1 MSSEKTSTEKKNNI
15 LTLTPDASNA
25 GHSLNLQ
32 QTMFQDL
39 ENAFNE
45 VVQLQS
51 TKEIK
56 LNTFAE
62 KCTSLLANQSNKI
75 KKNSKNTIAK
85 FLYLIENNKTKV
97 GVSPSKTQERKLLR
111 TILDEGRRIIA
122 KYADLDNA
130 LQPIKNTHDTPHS
143 HFSRLAGDDD
153 DNQSEHST
161 SITIEGHLVR
171 FEDEHM
177 IAGTPTL
184 IRNLNEDDHNDSS
197 SIRSREVDF
206 NDSEALNFDFH
217 IQNVMQANYNDFC
230 KKVSFNICLVML
242 ASSTLLVASTYGAL
256 PVMTALIITSSTN
269 LVANSAVQYYN
280 HQKLFGIT
288 ANKPPVLASAIVSTL
303 IILAGSALA
312 ITAMLYASQATL
324 PVLAAALMVLT
335 LYMAFEYTK
344 LKGQTNIAEDQIE
357 PPSSNDD
364 PANSEG
370 LAKGN
375 NLYTTFVSLFSNP
388 NANQKDQKDQ
398 KDLSHNLLT
407 LEESEEYISTI

>member
-1 MSSEKTSTEKKNNI
+1 MSSKKTSTAQKNSNR
-15 LTLTPDASNA
+15 TFTPDTSNT
-25 GHSLNLQ
+25 GHISNSH
-32 QTMFQDL
+32 QTIFQDL
-39 ENAFNE
+39 EAAFNE

-56 LNTFAE
+56 LNTFA
-62 KCTSLLANQSNKI
+62 KICTNLLANQSNKI
-75 KKNSKNTIAK
+75 KKNSKNHIGK
-85 FLYLIENNKTKV
+85 FLYLIENNKTEV
-97 GVSPSKTQERKLLR
+97 SVSPSKAQARNLLR
-111 TILDEGRRIIA
+111 TIHEEGRSMIA
-122 KYADLDNA
+122 NYADLYNA
-130 LQPIKNTHDTPHS
+130 LQPIKTTNDTPHS

-153 DNQSEHST
+153 NQSEHST
-161 SITIEGHLVR
+161 SFTTERRMVR
-171 FEDEHM
+171 FEDEHT
-177 IAGTPTL
+177 ISGTPNL
-184 IRNLNEDDHNDSS
+184 INNSNEDENNESLSVSS
-197 SIRSREVDF
+197 LEFDF
-206 NDSEALNFDFH
+206 NDSEALNFDSK
-217 IQNVMQANYNDFC
+217 IQNEMQAHYNDFC

-269 LVANSAVQYYN
+269 LVANSAIQYYN
-280 HQKLFGIT
+280 HKKLSIIT
-288 ANKPPVLASAIVSTL
+288 DNKPPVLASGIVSTL

-357 PPSSNDD
+357 PTSPYDD
-364 PANSEG
+364 PAKSEG

-388 NANQKDQKDQ
+388 NANQKD
-398 KDLSHNLLT
+398 LSDNLLT
-407 LEESEEYISTI
+407 LEGSEGNNSTI

>member
-1 MSSEKTSTEKKNNI
+1 MSSKKTSAAQKNSNQ
-15 LTLTPDASNA
+15 TFTPDTSNI
-25 GHSLNLQ
+25 GHISNSH
-32 QTMFQDL
+32 QTMLQDL
-39 ENAFNE
+39 ETAFNE

-56 LNTFAE
+56 LNTFAK
-62 KCTSLLANQSNKI
+62 KCTILLANQSNKI
-75 KKNSKNTIAK
+75 KKNSKNYIGK
-85 FLYLIENNKTKV
+85 FLYLIENNKTEV
-97 GVSPSKTQERKLLR
+97 SVSPSKTQERKLLR
-111 TILDEGRRIIA
+111 TIHEEGRSMIA
-122 KYADLDNA
+122 NYADLDNA
-130 LQPIKNTHDTPHS
+130 LQPIKTTNDTPHS
-143 HFSRLAGDDD
+143 HFSILASDD
-153 DNQSEHST
+153 DNQSQHST
-161 SITIEGHLVR
+161 SFTTERHMVR
-171 FEDEHM
+171 FED
-177 IAGTPTL
+177 
-184 IRNLNEDDHNDSS
+184 
-197 SIRSREVDF
+197 DF

-217 IQNVMQANYNDFC
+217 IQNVMQANYNNFC

-357 PPSSNDD
+357 PTSPYDD
-364 PANSEG
+364 PAKSEG
-370 LAKGN
+370 LEKGN

-388 NANQKDQKDQ
+388 NANQKD
-398 KDLSHNLLT
+398 LSNNSLT
-407 LEESEEYISTI
+407 LEESEEYISSI